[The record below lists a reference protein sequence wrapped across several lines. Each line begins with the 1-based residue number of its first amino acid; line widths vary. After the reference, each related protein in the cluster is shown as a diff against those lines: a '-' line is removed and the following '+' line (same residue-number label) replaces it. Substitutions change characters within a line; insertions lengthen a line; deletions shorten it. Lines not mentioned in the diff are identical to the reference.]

1 MIVRVSHY
9 PRALQAGHGPWVATP
24 AASQARKR
32 CARNWEGLR
41 ICCDDP
47 KQKFRQFKQPAA
59 AGCYPV
65 LLSRMLE
72 TNPEVAES
80 LRQFITVWKRIGKP
94 FAGVDQIDRPGLAIT
109 WPDIPF
115 LFYNALFLT
124 EQLTGRE
131 TLQSRVQEAAAYMRV
146 RSNGGLFVVCLDNLH
161 GAAKESLPAILDQK
175 NFVLPA
181 IPLTGMAG
189 DILPIDAPG
198 HPALRFEPV
207 VAGTPTLQD
216 LAQLNC
222 VAYDLPDETSRCLVD
237 EHTFW
242 REDTYGFVAYEANK
256 PVSTTTAIIHE
267 DCLYLLLVATAP
279 EARRK
284 GYGEAVLRHALQ
296 TAHAATGIR
305 RTVLHATEAGYPLY
319 LRVGYNSTAKFIG
332 CTLKP

>member
-1 MIVRVSHY
+1 MM
-9 PRALQAGHGPWVATP
+9 Q
-24 AASQARKR
+24 
-32 CARNWEGLR
+32 
-41 ICCDDP
+41 
-47 KQKFRQFKQPAA
+47 
-59 AGCYPV
+59 
-65 LLSRMLE
+65 

-80 LRQFITVWKRIGKP
+80 LRQFIAVWKRIGKP
-94 FAGVDQIDRPGLAIT
+94 FIGVDQIDRPGLAIT

-124 EQLTGRE
+124 EQLTDRE
-131 TLQSRVQEAAAYMRV
+131 TLQGRVQEAAGYMRA

-161 GAAKESLPAILDQK
+161 GAAEESLPAIVDQT
-175 NFVLPA
+175 NFVQA
-181 IPLTGMAG
+181 MPLTGMAA
-189 DILPIDAPG
+189 DILPMEAPG
-198 HPALRFEPV
+198 HPALRFERV
-207 VAGTPTLQD
+207 LAGSPTLQD

-222 VAYDLPDETSRCLVD
+222 VAYDLPVETSRCIVD
-237 EHTFW
+237 EPTFW
-242 REDTYGFVAYEANK
+242 REDVYGFVAYEANK

-284 GYGEAVLRHALQ
+284 GYGEAVLRHALH
-296 TAHAATGIR
+296 TAHAAIGIR